1 MNAADIAIVVVIIAS
16 VALGLWRGLVT
27 EVMSLV
33 VWVAA
38 VALALAFGDRVA
50 QWFGNTITLP
60 SARIAL
66 GHALVFI
73 ATLIVGAVV
82 VFLLRKLVEGTGL
95 SGTDRMLGM
104 VFGLVRGGAIVVL
117 LVLLA
122 GLTPFPADPWWRESR
137 MLPTFQRFATQVVP
151 WLPAALREHVNFSP
165 LAPMAPATPVK

>member
-1 MNAADIAIVVVIIAS
+1 MNAADITIVIVILAS
-16 VALGLWRGLVT
+16 VALGLWRGLIT

-33 VWVAA
+33 VWIAA
-38 VALALAFGDRVA
+38 VALALAFGGRVA
-50 QWFGNTITLP
+50 QWFGESISMP

-73 ATLIVGAVV
+73 ATLVVGAVV
-82 VFLLRKLVEGTGL
+82 VYLLRKLVEGTGL

-137 MLPTFQRFATQVVP
+137 MLPTFQRLAAQAVP
-151 WLPAALREHVNFSP
+151 WLPAALREQVNFNP
-165 LAPMAPATPVK
+165 TVPMAPAAPAK

>member
-16 VALGLWRGLVT
+16 VALGLWRGLIT

-38 VALALAFGDRVA
+38 VALALTFGGQVA
-50 QWFGNTITLP
+50 QWFGNAIALP

-73 ATLIVGAVV
+73 GTLMVGAVV

-95 SGTDRMLGM
+95 SGTDRMFGM

-122 GLTPFPADPWWRESR
+122 GLTPFPGDPWWRESR
-137 MLPTFQRFATQVVP
+137 LLPTFQRLATQAVP
-151 WLPAALREHVNFSP
+151 WLPAVLREHVTFSP
-165 LAPMAPATPVK
+165 TVPGAPSATAK